1 MASTSEQGHNR
12 NAANFEKLII
22 HCVSYG
28 AAYNPSK
35 ASLKTAAIQA
45 QATAARNSLT
55 AINVLAPIHKNAVAA
70 RITAFQPLPKLITRL
85 SNALKA
91 SDTTPEVNDAAATII
106 RKLQGRRA
114 TPKKTNEE
122 KKTAADAGQEI
133 VENSTSQLSYDNRL
147 DNFDKLI
154 KMLASIPQYAP
165 NEAEL
170 KITTLTSIYNDLK
183 AKNTA
188 VTTAKVPLNN
198 ARILR
203 DTLFY
208 KDNTGLVDTANN
220 IKTYIRSVY
229 NPSGPQAKAINK
241 LEFKTI
247 NR

>member
-12 NAANFEKLII
+12 NAANFDKLII

-28 AAYNPSK
+28 TAYNPNK
-35 ASLKTAAIQA
+35 AALKTAAIQA
-45 QATAARNSLT
+45 QATAARNSLN
-55 AINVLAPIHKNAVAA
+55 AINTLAPAHKNAIAA
-70 RITAFQPLPKLITRL
+70 RITAFNPLPKLITRI

-114 TPKKTNEE
+114 TPKKTDEE

-188 VTTAKVPLNN
+188 VTTAEVPLNN
-198 ARILR
+198 ARIVR
-203 DTLFY
+203 DTLLY
-208 KDNTGLVDTANN
+208 KENTGLVDTANN

-229 NPSGPQAKAINK
+229 SPSSPQVKAINK

-247 NR
+247 HR